1 MNEVDMS
8 KPGGRIR
15 ACRQEMNLTLSQ
27 LADSVE
33 VSSNYLS
40 AVERGVKN
48 PSDKVLHKI
57 ADLAKVSY
65 WWLKAGQEESPVK
78 EAPLTPPQRPSSPM
92 APQKPVLSLNAISAN
107 IDVPLFLSLV
117 IQAVPSM
124 SKEKLAIMLDASP
137 EAIEKILFGEACE
150 IPPKWKDYFSLLAR
164 QMDLPAV
171 RQKVHALDLFLQ
183 NEGSEKGQKRL
194 FELAKRYIGSVYEY
208 FRFNPMPESI
218 PSTPRILYS
227 EHIVFLKSNA
237 PKTDDDNYGSWHFFF
252 YRFDGIDGA
261 LVESIMSSHISY
273 CKECHCDS
281 TLVFDEDSILD
292 LFKQEYERQ
301 RASISPSA
309 GRDYG
314 EDGNSPTVSLLVVDR
329 ETWEP
334 RGDIIRLEGDD

>member
-27 LADSVE
+27 LADSIE

-40 AVERGVKN
+40 VVERGVKN

-78 EAPLTPPQRPSSPM
+78 ETPPALPQKPSYPI
-92 APQKPVLSLNAISAN
+92 APQKQDFSLSAIPAN
-107 IDVPLFLSLV
+107 IDVPLFLSLA
-117 IQAVPSM
+117 IQSIPGM
-124 SKEKLAIMLDASP
+124 NKEKLAVILDAPP
-137 EAIEKILFGEACE
+137 EAMEKILFGDDHE
-150 IPPKWKDYFSLLAR
+150 ISPNWKDYFSILA
-164 QMDLPAV
+164 QKMDLPAAC
-171 RQKVHALDLFLQ
+171 QKVHALDLFLQ
-183 NEGSEKGQKRL
+183 NENREKGQKRL

-208 FRFNPMPESI
+208 FRFNPMLESI

-227 EHIVFLKSNA
+227 EHIVLLKSDQ
-237 PKTDDDNYGSWHFFF
+237 TDDDNCGSLHFFF
-252 YRFDGIDGA
+252 YRFDSIDEA

-301 RASISPSA
+301 QASILPSPGGDCS
-309 GRDYG
+309 
-314 EDGNSPTVSLLVVDR
+314 EDGSSPTISLLLVDR
-329 ETWEP
+329 GTWEP
-334 RGDIIRLEGDD
+334 KGDIIRLEGDD